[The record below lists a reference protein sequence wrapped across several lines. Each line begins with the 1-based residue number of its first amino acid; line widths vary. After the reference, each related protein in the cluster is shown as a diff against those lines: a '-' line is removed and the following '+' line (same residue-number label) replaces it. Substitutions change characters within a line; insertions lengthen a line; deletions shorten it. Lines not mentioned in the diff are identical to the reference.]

1 MKKKKVAFFERNS
14 WYHRTKTL
22 LPDHSIKYGKKGG
35 FKSEK
40 EAEESY
46 FKMAEEFERSVSKTI
61 IEGKNKVTLKRYLIY
76 WFENIYSIRIE
87 NTTQMLGAYV
97 LYDLIFPNI
106 EEDILLK
113 YINIDYLDI
122 LIKKTSKICES
133 APNKSRELLNIA
145 FKDAI
150 EDGFININP
159 VEGTKAYKR
168 KKAKVVVFNKKEL
181 KKFLRLVSEGNWYLE
196 ILLGIFCGLRKGEI
210 LALKFS
216 DFNIDKQTLKI
227 SRQLTTCSRLSDEMD
242 KIGFKIEEYSL
253 GTKRPKTNNSYRII
267 KVPKIIINELE
278 IRKEYIENLKR
289 INSKFIDN
297 DLVSCKENGGF
308 HAFSALNNYTIK
320 ICNKNNL
327 PCITVHSLRHMFATI
342 LLERGVV
349 LQKISGLL
357 GHASIQTTFELYCDI
372 MDESEKINKF
382 MNKNFKKKE

>member
-216 DFNIDKQTLKI
+216 DFNIEKQTLKI

-242 KIGFKIEEYSL
+242 KIGFKVEEYSL

-308 HAFSALNNYTIK
+308 HAFSALNNYITK

>member
-61 IEGKNKVTLKRYLIY
+61 IENKNKVTLKRYLIY

-133 APNKSRELLNIA
+133 APNK
-145 FKDAI
+145 
-150 EDGFININP
+150 
-159 VEGTKAYKR
+159 
-168 KKAKVVVFNKKEL
+168 
-181 KKFLRLVSEGNWYLE
+181 
-196 ILLGIFCGLRKGEI
+196 
-210 LALKFS
+210 
-216 DFNIDKQTLKI
+216 
-227 SRQLTTCSRLSDEMD
+227 
-242 KIGFKIEEYSL
+242 
-253 GTKRPKTNNSYRII
+253 
-267 KVPKIIINELE
+267 
-278 IRKEYIENLKR
+278 
-289 INSKFIDN
+289 
-297 DLVSCKENGGF
+297 
-308 HAFSALNNYTIK
+308 
-320 ICNKNNL
+320 
-327 PCITVHSLRHMFATI
+327 
-342 LLERGVV
+342 
-349 LQKISGLL
+349 
-357 GHASIQTTFELYCDI
+357 
-372 MDESEKINKF
+372 
-382 MNKNFKKKE
+382 